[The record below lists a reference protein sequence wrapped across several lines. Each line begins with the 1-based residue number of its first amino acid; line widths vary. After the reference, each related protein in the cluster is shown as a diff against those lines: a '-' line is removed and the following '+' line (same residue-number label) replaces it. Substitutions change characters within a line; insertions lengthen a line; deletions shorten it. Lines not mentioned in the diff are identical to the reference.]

1 MQKLFEVKAWHDYH
15 GDPLFFLVV
24 DAAGKK
30 CARFASEVE
39 AEKFVAMKEEQ
50 NQAELAVNLVALLPT
65 RAWNA
70 LYNVGIRTVGDPCT
84 KTEAEL
90 RHKIPGFGAQS
101 LKKRKRHLRSL
112 GGLYAAEVQ

>member
-70 LYNVGIRTVGDPCT
+70 LYNQLGFAPWATHAQRPKRSCGT
-84 KTEAEL
+84 KSPASA
-90 RHKIPGFGAQS
+90 RNP
-101 LKKRKRHLRSL
+101 
-112 GGLYAAEVQ
+112 